1 MRIVGGTHRGKK
13 LHAPSSDAT
22 RPTSDRVREA
32 LFNRLS
38 HGFDDFALDGARVLD
53 LFAGTGALGLEAMSR
68 GANFALFVEDATPA
82 RGLIRRNI
90 EDMELTGQTK
100 LFRRNALHLGPLKQ
114 QEPFSLIFLDPPYG
128 KAMGERALASAIEG
142 GWLADNALII
152 LEEAK
157 ASAIDWPDAVALLD
171 ARAYGDTTIHFARY
185 SGTSSP
191 GA

>member
-13 LHAPSSDAT
+13 LHTPSSNQT

-38 HGFDDFALDGARVLD
+38 HGIEDFELEGARVLD

-68 GANFALFVEDATPA
+68 GASFALFVEDATPA

-90 EDMELTGQTK
+90 EELELTGQTK

-114 QEPFSLIFLDPPYG
+114 QEPFSLIFLDPPYS
-128 KAMGERALASAIEG
+128 KAMGERALASALEG
-142 GWLADNALII
+142 GWLAKTTLVI

-157 ASAIDWPDAVALLD
+157 SATIEWPGSITPID
-171 ARAYGDTTIHFARY
+171 ARSYGDTTIHFARY
-185 SGTSSP
+185 SGTSTP